1 MESGNTQWI
10 THTQALEALGI
21 RPRTL
26 TLWCSQGKVERRQ
39 VGRRA
44 LYRPVAPT
52 ISATAATEPR
62 HRGNVG
68 IQKGA
73 IGNVGNLALV
83 ASIPATGTRPETG
96 IEPQLLALVNHLTT
110 ELQQAQAQRSEAI
123 GIGFMLADER
133 EALIAK
139 VRQLEA
145 VLRSVVASP
154 RSIGIRSTL
163 LAVLGQQ

>member
-1 MESGNTQWI
+1 MESGNQQWL
-10 THTQALEALGI
+10 THGQTLDTLGI

-52 ISATAATEPR
+52 IAATAATEPR
-62 HRGNVG
+62 HSGNIG
-68 IQKGA
+68 TRKGA

-83 ASIPATGTRPETG
+83 APIPTPATRPETG
-96 IEPQLLALVNHLTT
+96 IEPQLLALVNHLTK
-110 ELQQAQAQRSEAI
+110 ELQQAQAQRSEAV

-145 VLRSVVASP
+145 VLRGVVASP
-154 RSIGIRSTL
+154 RSIGIRSIL